1 MKKIKKTKII
11 FVCGTDTGVGKTFV
25 TGALLAFLNSQGVR
39 TGGFKPLE
47 SGCATTK
54 NHLKRADAEF
64 LKKMGRMPESIDLIN
79 PYAFRE
85 ALAPGVAAD
94 LEKKSVSFPKIK
106 KALKTLQ
113 KNYDVIF
120 VEGAGGLLVPI
131 AGKKTNL
138 DLIRYL
144 KSPVLLV
151 ARLGLGT
158 LNHTLLT
165 LEHLK
170 RNRVKIL
177 GVVLNEVTPQK
188 SLAEKTNPAI
198 LKKYGVPLLGVMP
211 FKNFPG

>member
-1 MKKIKKTKII
+1 MSAKTI

-25 TGALLAFLNSQGVR
+25 TGALLALLNSQGVR
-39 TGGFKPLE
+39 AGGFKPLE
-47 SGCATTK
+47 SGCSTHK
-54 NHLKRADAEF
+54 NHFKRADAEF
-64 LKKMGRMPESIDLIN
+64 LKKMGRMPEPIDLIN

-85 ALAPGVAAD
+85 ALAPGVAA
-94 LEKKSVSFPKIK
+94 LIEKKSVSFSKIK
-106 KALKTLQ
+106 KALSVLQ
-113 KNYDVIF
+113 ENYDVVF
-120 VEGAGGLLVPI
+120 VEGAGGLLVPLS
-131 AGKKTNL
+131 GKKTNL

-144 KSPVLLV
+144 KISVLLV

-170 RNRVKIL
+170 RNRVKVL

-198 LKKYGVPLLGVMP
+198 LKRYGVSVLGVVP
-211 FKNFPG
+211 FTNFP